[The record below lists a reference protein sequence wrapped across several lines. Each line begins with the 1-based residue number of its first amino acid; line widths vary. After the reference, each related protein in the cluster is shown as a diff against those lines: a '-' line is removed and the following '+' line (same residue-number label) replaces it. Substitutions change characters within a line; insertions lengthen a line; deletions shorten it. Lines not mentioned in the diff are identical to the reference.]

1 MANGT
6 DQPSGW
12 AIGFTAFAAFMLILI
27 GIFHIISGIV
37 AVAED
42 DLIVATSNYIFE
54 LDVTTWGWIHII
66 AGTVVLLA
74 GFGILSGATWAIV
87 VGIIVAMI
95 SMIANFLW
103 IPYYPLWSILIIA
116 IDIAVIW
123 ALTVYSEETSA
134 GTV

>member
-123 ALTVYSEETSA
+123 ALTVYSEEVTPGS
-134 GTV
+134 V